1 MNNYNEI
8 KTDDGR
14 SLKVAL
20 EKSLFQKKLNS
31 FLLVTPLLLFIV
43 VTFIFPIG
51 DMLFRS
57 VENQI
62 VSETLPKTVNSLNSW
77 DESKNVLPS
86 ENTFRAFALDLSK
99 SIQLKTHTRLGSR
112 LNYEMTGIA
121 SAFRK
126 SGRKI
131 KKWDLSNETNFKEK
145 LIKIDKKWG
154 NIEFWK
160 LLKLYSPKY
169 TNGYFLNSIDLK
181 KTSEGFSRKSEDER
195 IYILLFKRT
204 IFMSITI
211 TILCFLLGYPIAYF
225 ISNLPIRK
233 ANLFLIMV
241 LLPFWTSLLV
251 RTSAWKVLLQQEGVI
266 NDILV
271 SIGFVDNLERFQ
283 MINNQFGTIV
293 AMTHILL
300 PFMILPLYSVMKT
313 IPKDYVRAAKSLG
326 ANNFISFWRIYFP
339 QSIPGIG
346 AGSILVFILAIGY
359 YITPE
364 IVGGTSGTFISNRI
378 AYHISSSLNW
388 GLAAALATILLIAVL
403 FLYYA
408 YDKIVGIDNI
418 KLG

>member
-62 VSETLPKTVNSLNSW
+62 VSQTLPKTVNSLNSW

-300 PFMILPLYSVMKT
+300 PFMI
-313 IPKDYVRAAKSLG
+313 
-326 ANNFISFWRIYFP
+326 
-339 QSIPGIG
+339 
-346 AGSILVFILAIGY
+346 
-359 YITPE
+359 
-364 IVGGTSGTFISNRI
+364 
-378 AYHISSSLNW
+378 
-388 GLAAALATILLIAVL
+388 
-403 FLYYA
+403 FL
-408 YDKIVGIDNI
+408 
-418 KLG
+418 